1 MDCHARASAEALAVH
16 ATENPKRKS
25 SRPPIEFVRPPVA
38 LTEPDRPA
46 VVHFTSGAE
55 VGVRETVADLLKRFV
70 AEA

>member
-1 MDCHARASAEALAVH
+1 MRPVRLTLLDGSALLV
-16 ATENPKRKS
+16 NPDT
-25 SRPPIEFVRPPVA
+25 IEFVRPPVA